1 VNVSTTSRRR
11 WARLLAGAVLI
22 GYLATGIYSVQSDES
37 AVSFV
42 LGRAIG
48 RDVLPGMHWNPP
60 WPVGRVLVA
69 KTQTSFTMPIGY
81 RLLERSDV
89 TPISDLWLTGDTN
102 IVTARLD
109 VQYSISSLTAY
120 ELRHERPTE
129 LIRQAGERA
138 LTRFLVG
145 EQVDDVLT
153 TRRQDLKQA
162 VHREAQAMLDHEEVG
177 IAIQSVNVGELNP
190 PEQGAVR
197 AAFQE
202 IQSARADRERLIHEA
217 RAYRARTLAEAEGEA
232 GRRISAARADRSR
245 RTTLARGETER
256 FLALAAEHARAPG
269 VTEQRLYLETL
280 ERLLPAMET
289 YVVEPGRDGTVNLR
303 IIR

>member
-1 VNVSTTSRRR
+1 VNGPTPSRRR
-11 WARLLAGAVLI
+11 WGRLIAVVVLL
-22 GYLATGIYSVQSDES
+22 GYAASGIYSVQSDES
-37 AVSFV
+37 AVAFV
-42 LGRAIG
+42 LGRAVG

-81 RLLERSDV
+81 RLLERPDV
-89 TPISDLWLTGDTN
+89 SPISDLWLTGDTN

-109 VQYSISSLTAY
+109 VQYSIASLTAY
-120 ELRHERPTE
+120 SLAHERPTE
-129 LIRQAGERA
+129 LLRQAGERA

-153 TRRQDLKQA
+153 TRRHDLKQA
-162 VHREAQAMLDHEEVG
+162 VHRQAQAMLDDEGVG
-177 IAIQSVNVGELNP
+177 ITIQSVNVRELNP
-190 PEQGAVR
+190 PGQGAVR

-217 RAYRARTLAEAEGEA
+217 RADRARTLAEAEGEA
-232 GRRISAARADRSR
+232 GRRVSAAHAERNR
-245 RTTLARGETER
+245 RTTLARGEVER
-256 FLALAAEHARAPG
+256 FRALAAEHARAPE
-269 VTEQRLYLETL
+269 VTEQRIYLETL
-280 ERLLPAMET
+280 ERLLPGMET
-289 YVVEPGRDGTVNLR
+289 YVIEPGRDGTVNLR